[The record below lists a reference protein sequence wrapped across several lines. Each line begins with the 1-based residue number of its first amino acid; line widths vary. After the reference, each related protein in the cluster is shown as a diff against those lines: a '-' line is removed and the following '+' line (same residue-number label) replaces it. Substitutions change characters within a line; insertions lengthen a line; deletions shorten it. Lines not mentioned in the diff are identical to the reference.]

1 MSINP
6 RPLIIRSNA
15 RVIRVFQNA
24 YNDLYKK
31 LSNALSYK
39 SNPEFTVISLYLVN
53 KFVED
58 RIQEL
63 DTDLEGT
70 ITEENE
76 TLYYIG
82 YGLCLMALYDSIGK
96 KYTTA
101 SILREVSETVSRD
114 SVLKLR
120 NVTMKD
126 LLSVTRNTEYALKR
140 LIRDTMSKH
149 LTVKAMRNSGR
160 EDLAQQLIKELQGQ
174 ALKKGIRAEMI
185 AIVDKAGRRWKL
197 DNYVRMVT
205 RTKAQEVV
213 VSGIK
218 DYVVEHDGH
227 GDLARIPFNPLTND
241 PCLPFQ
247 GLIISM
253 TGATHGYRTYDD
265 LRATGHIFHP
275 NCRHT
280 PIPYW
285 SLDDIPEER
294 LKKHKKQEKAVN
306 KALN

>member
-6 RPLIIRSNA
+6 RPAILRSNA

-39 SNPEFTVISLYLVN
+39 NNPEFTVISLYMLN

-63 DTDLEGT
+63 DEDLNDTVTD
-70 ITEENE
+70 ENKS
-76 TLYYIG
+76 LYYIG

-96 KYTTA
+96 KYT
-101 SILREVSETVSRD
+101 LNGVLKEVSRVVDQD
-114 SVLKLR
+114 SILKLR
-120 NVTMKD
+120 NATMKD
-126 LLSVTRNTEYALKR
+126 LLSVTRNTEYSLKK
-140 LIRDTMSKH
+140 LIRNTLSKH
-149 LTVKAMRNSGR
+149 LNVRNMKNMDR
-160 EDLAQQLIKELQGQ
+160 EDLAQQLIKEIEGQ
-174 ALKKGIRAEMI
+174 ALKKGIKAEMI

-205 RTKAQEVV
+205 KTKAQEVV

-218 DYVVEHDGH
+218 DYVQEHNGH

-253 TGATHGYRTYDD
+253 TGATPGYRTYDEI
-265 LRATGHIFHP
+265 RATGHIFHP

-285 SLDDIPEER
+285 SFDDIPENVKE
-294 LKKHKKQEKAVN
+294 KHKKQEKAVN
-306 KALN
+306 NALK